1 MNVYFVEGLK
11 MNVKLTAIRT
21 AGFGCVKG
29 EVKNYNAET
38 VIDKGDYYCIVTN
51 SNPLSPSEVRA
62 RKENYS
68 IEISQ

>member
-1 MNVYFVEGLK
+1 MKVR
-11 MNVKLTAIRT
+11 LTAIRT
-21 AGFGCVKG
+21 AGFGCIKG
-29 EVKNYNAET
+29 EFKDYNAESI
-38 VIDKGDYYCIVTN
+38 IDKGDYYCIITN